1 MVVGIPR
8 SLNMYENFP
17 FWHTLLTAC
26 GIEVRLSGESTYS
39 SYEQSARMVMSDNI
53 CFPAKLVHGHVQNL
67 IAQKVDR
74 IFLPFV
80 IFERKGK
87 EQNSYN
93 CPVVTGYSEVVKA
106 YSRQVFL
113 SILQPYRLK
122 TKICCISNA
131 ATT

>member
-39 SYEQSARMVMSDNI
+39 GYEQSARMVMSDNI

-80 IFERKGK
+80 IFERKGA
-87 EQNSYN
+87 EQLQLPCCDRLLGSRKKCTVVWYSYRFSSHI
-93 CPVVTGYSEVVKA
+93 V
-106 YSRQVFL
+106 
-113 SILQPYRLK
+113 
-122 TKICCISNA
+122 
-131 ATT
+131 